1 MTSVTSICNLALSHL
16 GDEAQV
22 VNISPPDGS
31 MQAAL
36 CGTFYPIALPVL
48 LEMHPWTF
56 ATKRIAI
63 AQAANPSP
71 DDWLYAYAIPS
82 TCIRPLSALF
92 PGVPA
97 RPFGNADD
105 GSHPYIVE
113 AAQDGTAILYTN
125 VETAVLRYIDNVA
138 DTTKFTPTFVIALSR
153 LLASYLAG
161 PILKDTTGMRVA
173 TEQWKLFMVEY
184 GKATAMNANVGNR
197 NTYETRVP
205 DFMRARVGLG
215 GRVGST
221 EYPYPL

>member
-1 MTSVTSICNLALSHL
+1 MSITSICNLALSHL

-36 CGTFYPIALPVL
+36 CGTFYPIALSVL

-63 AQAANPSP
+63 AEVTNPAP
-71 DDWLYAYAIPS
+71 WDWRYAYAIPS
-82 TCIRPLSALF
+82 TCLRPLSALME
-92 PGVPA
+92 GVAA
-97 RPFGNADD
+97 RPFGFDSDN

-113 AAQDGTAILYTN
+113 AAEDGTAILYTN
-125 VETAVLRYIDNVA
+125 VEAAVLRYIDAVS
-138 DTTKFTPTFVIALSR
+138 DPTKFTPTFTIALSR

-173 TEQWKLFMVEY
+173 QDQWKFFMVEY
-184 GKATAMNANVGNR
+184 GKATAMNSNVGKR

-205 DFMRARVGLG
+205 SFMRARVAVRGLL
-215 GRVGST
+215 SD
-221 EYPYPL
+221 YPYTP